1 MTFDLF
7 GNTPTTAQSQSTEV
21 AWISDLLNSS
31 LYGQM
36 KSRLGRVVISDDQL
50 RTLLLFLDKRD
61 GQQML
66 AAIVQELGIPA
77 IRVTGFLAGVQ
88 KILNVDG
95 YPVLSIDRAAK
106 TVKLNIE
113 SLKKQFEL

>member
-1 MTFDLF
+1 M
-7 GNTPTTAQSQSTEV
+7 
-21 AWISDLLNSS
+21 SS
-31 LYGQM
+31 APYEQM
-36 KSRLGRVVISDDQL
+36 KSRLGRVVISDAQL
-50 RTLLLFLDKRD
+50 RALLQFLDKRG

-77 IRVTGFLAGVQ
+77 IRINGFLAGVQ

-106 TVKLNIE
+106 TVKLDIE